1 VIGVLLSFL
10 IVGIIYRKEAFYMAQ
25 SDLSQ
30 QQQDEALLQKF
41 GYKQELRRS
50 LGFISNFA
58 VAFSYISV
66 STGTF
71 SLFYLGILAGGPAF
85 FWTWFIVAIGQFIVA
100 LNFAELSS
108 HFPIA
113 GSIYQ
118 WSKRL
123 SGFTLGWFTGWIYF
137 FAGVLTIT
145 AVAFTVPIP
154 LLAIFTGIP
163 ATILGMPSAV
173 FIALVSIV
181 VGTIINIAGVRLVA
195 FVNNI
200 GVAAE
205 ILGMFVFALVLLIFF
220 NHQSLSFLFTGPT
233 ANVAPQVLSKSL
245 GVPGAQ
251 WTPPLGDV
259 YIGAFAAAMFMSL
272 FVIYGFDT
280 AGTLGEETRD
290 PQRNAPRGVLW
301 AIGLSSIAGILFLGG
316 TILSIKD
323 LPRIENIAA
332 GANPN
337 IPFTGTLP
345 TIITDALGTN
355 WGNIYLGVVLIAVC
369 VCTLAIQSATIRLMF
384 SMGRDGRLPFGS
396 VWGNVNPIFR
406 TPLWAG
412 VAVMV
417 LSALPFIYSTAI
429 GVIVT
434 GATGLIYVS
443 YFMNNIASL
452 GARMR
457 GWPRVKAPFSLGQWG
472 MLINILALIYG
483 GVMIINFLWFGG
495 LRNIYTNP
503 VMGSAFPT
511 WANIP
516 VLGGTPIFEF
526 SLVVLFGVGAIYWF
540 GFKRRAV
547 IAGGEKRAEALSD

>member
-1 VIGVLLSFL
+1 
-10 IVGIIYRKEAFYMAQ
+10 MAQ
-25 SDLSQ
+25 SDVSQ

-41 GYKQELRRS
+41 GYRQELRRS

-100 LNFAELSS
+100 LNFAELAS

-163 ATILGMPSAV
+163 ATILGIPSAV

-181 VGTIINIAGVRLVA
+181 VGTIINIVGVRVVA

-205 ILGMFVFALVLLIFF
+205 IIGMFVFALVLLIFF
-220 NHQSLSFLFTGPT
+220 NHQSLGFLFNGPT
-233 ANVAPQVLSKSL
+233 ANVSPQVLSQNL
-245 GVPGAQ
+245 GIPGAQ

-301 AIGLSSIAGILFLGG
+301 AIGLSAIAGILFLGG

-323 LPRIENIAA
+323 LPRIETIAA

-355 WGNIYLGVVLIAVC
+355 WGNVYLGVVLVAVC

-384 SMGRDGRLPFGS
+384 SMGRDGRLPFGR
-396 VWGNVNPIFR
+396 VWGSVNPIFR

-412 VAVMV
+412 VAVMI
-417 LSALPFIYSTAI
+417 LSAIPFLYSTAI

-472 MLINILALIYG
+472 MLVNILALVYG
-483 GVMIINFLWFGG
+483 GLMIINFLWFGG
-495 LRNIYTNP
+495 LRNVYTNP
-503 VMGSAFPT
+503 VMGSAFSS

-516 VLGGTPIFEF
+516 LLGGTPIFEF

>member
-1 VIGVLLSFL
+1 
-10 IVGIIYRKEAFYMAQ
+10 MAQ

-30 QQQDEALLQKF
+30 QQKDEALLQKF
-41 GYKQELRRS
+41 GYKQELRRT
-50 LGFISNFA
+50 LGFLSNFA

-123 SGFTLGWFTGWIYF
+123 SGFTLGWFTGWFYF

-154 LLAIFTGIP
+154 LLAILSNIGIAVP
-163 ATILGMPSAV
+163 ATILGMNNAV
-173 FIALVSIV
+173 FIALVSIL

-195 FVNNI
+195 IINNI

-205 ILGMFVFALVLLIFF
+205 IIGMFVFALVLLIFF
-220 NHQSLSFLFTGPT
+220 HHQSLSFLFSGPT
-233 ANVAPQVLSKSL
+233 PNVSPQALSQSL

-251 WTPPLGDV
+251 WTPPLGYA
-259 YIGAFAAAMFMSL
+259 YIWAFAAAMFMSL

-280 AGTLGEETRD
+280 AGTLGEETNN

-301 AIGLSSIAGILFLGG
+301 AIGLSAIAGILFLGG
-316 TILSIKD
+316 TILSIKG

-332 GANPN
+332 GLNPN

-355 WGNIYLGVVLIAVC
+355 WGNVYLGVVLVAVC

-384 SMGRDGRLPFGS
+384 SMGRDGRLPFGR
-396 VWGNVNPIFR
+396 VWGTVNPTLR
-406 TPLWAG
+406 TPMWAG
-412 VAVMV
+412 IAVMI
-417 LSALPFIYSTAI
+417 LSAIPFLYSQAI

-443 YFMNNIASL
+443 YFLNNFASL

-457 GWPRVKAPFSLGQWG
+457 GWPRTKAPFSLGRWG
-472 MLINILALIYG
+472 LLVNILALVYG
-483 GVMIINFLWFGG
+483 GLMIINFLWFGG
-495 LRNIYTNP
+495 FRNIYTNP
-503 VMGSAFPT
+503 VMGSAFPS

-526 SLVVLFGVGAIYWF
+526 SLVVLFVVGAIYWF
-540 GFKRRAV
+540 GFKRRSV

>member
-1 VIGVLLSFL
+1 
-10 IVGIIYRKEAFYMAQ
+10 MAQ

-100 LNFAELSS
+100 LNFAELAS

-123 SGFTLGWFTGWIYF
+123 SGYSLGWFTGWIYF

-154 LLAIFTGIP
+154 LLAIFPGIP
-163 ATILGMPSAV
+163 ATILGLNNAV
-173 FIALVSIV
+173 FIALLSIV
-181 VGTIINIAGVRLVA
+181 IGTIINVAGVRLMSII
-195 FVNNI
+195 NNI
-200 GVAAE
+200 GVGAE
-205 ILGMFVFALVLLIFF
+205 IIGMFVLALVLLIFF
-220 NHQSLSFLFTGPT
+220 NHQSLGFLFTGPT
-233 ANVAPQVLSKSL
+233 PKVSQEAL
-245 GVPGAQ
+245 GGL
-251 WTPPLGDV
+251 WTPPFTG
-259 YIGAFAAAMFMSL
+259 YFGAFAAAMFMSL

-280 AGTLGEETRD
+280 AGTLGEETKD
-290 PQRNAPRGVLW
+290 PQRNAPRGILW
-301 AIGLSSIAGILFLGG
+301 AIGLSAIAGILFLGG

-332 GANPN
+332 GLNPN
-337 IPFTGTLP
+337 IPATGTLP
-345 TIITDALGTN
+345 TVITDALGTN
-355 WGNIYLGVVLIAVC
+355 WGDIYLVVVLIAVC

-396 VWGNVNPIFR
+396 VWGRVNPVFR

-417 LSALPFIYSTAI
+417 LSAIPFLYSQAI

-434 GATGLIYVS
+434 GATGLIYTA
-443 YFMNNIASL
+443 YFMNNIATL
-452 GARMR
+452 GARLR

-472 MLINILALIYG
+472 ILVNILALIYG
-483 GVMIINFLWFGG
+483 GVMIVNFLWFGG

-503 VMGSAFPT
+503 VMGSAFSS

-516 VLGGTPIFEF
+516 VLGGMPIFEF
-526 SLVVLFGVGAIYWF
+526 SLIVLFGVGAIYWF
-540 GFKRRAV
+540 GFKRRTV
-547 IAGGEKRAEALSD
+547 IASGEKRAEALSD

>member
-1 VIGVLLSFL
+1 
-10 IVGIIYRKEAFYMAQ
+10 
-25 SDLSQ
+25 
-30 QQQDEALLQKF
+30 
-41 GYKQELRRS
+41 
-50 LGFISNFA
+50 
-58 VAFSYISV
+58 
-66 STGTF
+66 
-71 SLFYLGILAGGPAF
+71 
-85 FWTWFIVAIGQFIVA
+85 
-100 LNFAELSS
+100 LN
-108 HFPIA
+108 
-113 GSIYQ
+113 
-118 WSKRL
+118 
-123 SGFTLGWFTGWIYF
+123 
-137 FAGVLTIT
+137 
-145 AVAFTVPIP
+145 
-154 LLAIFTGIP
+154 
-163 ATILGMPSAV
+163 SAV
-173 FIALVSIV
+173 FIALLSIV
-181 VGTIINIAGVRLVA
+181 IGTIINVGGVRLMS
-195 FVNNI
+195 FINNI

-205 ILGMFVFALVLLIFF
+205 IVGMFVFALVLLIFF
-220 NHQSLSFLFTGPT
+220 NHQSLGFLFTGPT
-233 ANVAPQVLSKSL
+233 PNVAPAVLANNL

-251 WTPPLGDV
+251 WTPPISI
-259 YIGAFAAAMFMSL
+259 YFGAFAAAMFMSL

-332 GANPN
+332 GLNPN

-355 WGNIYLGVVLIAVC
+355 WGDVYLVVVLIAVC

-396 VWGNVNPIFR
+396 VWGSVNPVFR

-434 GATGLIYVS
+434 GATGLIYTA
-443 YFMNNIASL
+443 YFMNNIATL

-472 MLINILALIYG
+472 ILVNIVALIYG

-503 VMGSAFPT
+503 VMGTAFPA
-511 WANIP
+511 WVNIP

-526 SLVVLFGVGAIYWF
+526 SLVVLFGIGAIYWF

>member
-1 VIGVLLSFL
+1 
-10 IVGIIYRKEAFYMAQ
+10 MAQ
-25 SDLSQ
+25 SDVSQ

-41 GYKQELRRS
+41 GYRQELRRS

-100 LNFAELSS
+100 LNFAELAS

-181 VGTIINIAGVRLVA
+181 VGTIINIAGVRVVA

-205 ILGMFVFALVLLIFF
+205 IIGMFVFALVLLIFF
-220 NHQSLSFLFTGPT
+220 NHQSLGFLFNGPT
-233 ANVAPQVLSKSL
+233 ANVSPQVLSQNL
-245 GVPGAQ
+245 GIPGAQ

-301 AIGLSSIAGILFLGG
+301 AIGLSAIAGILFLGG

-323 LPRIENIAA
+323 LPRIETIAA

-355 WGNIYLGVVLIAVC
+355 WGNVYLGVVFIAVC

-384 SMGRDGRLPFGS
+384 SMGRDGRLPFGR
-396 VWGNVNPIFR
+396 VWGSVNPIFR

-412 VAVMV
+412 VAVML
-417 LSALPFIYSTAI
+417 LSAIPFLYSTAI

-472 MLINILALIYG
+472 MLVNILALVYG
-483 GVMIINFLWFGG
+483 GLMIINFLWFGG
-495 LRNIYTNP
+495 LRNVYTNP
-503 VMGSAFPT
+503 VMGSAFSS

-516 VLGGTPIFEF
+516 LLGGTPIFEF

>member
-1 VIGVLLSFL
+1 
-10 IVGIIYRKEAFYMAQ
+10 MAQ

-30 QQQDEALLQKF
+30 QQKDEALLQKF

-71 SLFYLGILAGGPAF
+71 SLFALGILAGGPAF

-100 LNFAELSS
+100 LNFAELAS

-123 SGFTLGWFTGWIYF
+123 SGYSLGWFTGWFYF

-145 AVAFTVPIP
+145 GVAFTVPIP
-154 LLAIFTGIP
+154 FLAIFTGISP
-163 ATILGMPSAV
+163 TSTVLGLNISV

-181 VGTIINIAGVRLVA
+181 IGTIINIAGVRLVA
-195 FVNNI
+195 IINNI
-200 GVAAE
+200 GVGAE
-205 ILGMFVFALVLLIFF
+205 IIGMFVFALVLLIFF
-220 NHQSLSFLFTGPT
+220 NHQSLGFLFTSSSVST
-233 ANVAPQVLSKSL
+233 QTVSHIN
-245 GVPGAQ
+245 GVPPAQ

-259 YIGAFAAAMFMSL
+259 YIGAFAVAMFMSL

-301 AIGLSSIAGILFLGG
+301 AIGLSATAGILFLSG

-323 LPRIENIAA
+323 IHRIENIAL

-337 IPFTGTLP
+337 IPATGTLP

-355 WGNIYLGVVLIAVC
+355 WGNVYLAVVLVAVC

-384 SMGRDGRLPFGS
+384 SMGRDGRLPFGR
-396 VWGNVNPIFR
+396 VWGTVNPTFR
-406 TPLWAG
+406 TPMWAG
-412 VAVMV
+412 IAVAV
-417 LSALPFIYSTAI
+417 LSAIPLLALKDLTTAI
-429 GVIVT
+429 SIIVI
-434 GATGLIYVS
+434 GATGLIYTS
-443 YFMNNIASL
+443 YFLNNIASL

-457 GWPRVKAPFSLGQWG
+457 GWPRTRAPFSLGRWG
-472 MLINILALIYG
+472 IPVNILGLVYG

-495 LRNIYTNP
+495 LRNVYTNTTLG
-503 VMGSAFPT
+503 VAFSGL
-511 WANIP
+511 ANVTFVNSIP
-516 VLGGTPIFEF
+516 LFE
-526 SLVVLFGVGAIYWF
+526 LTLAILFVVGAIYWF
-540 GFKRRAV
+540 GFKRRSV

>member
-1 VIGVLLSFL
+1 
-10 IVGIIYRKEAFYMAQ
+10 MAQ

-85 FWTWFIVAIGQFIVA
+85 FWTWFMVAIGQFIVA

>member
-1 VIGVLLSFL
+1 
-10 IVGIIYRKEAFYMAQ
+10 MAQ
-25 SDLSQ
+25 PTLSE
-30 QQQDEALLQKF
+30 QQQDEALLHKF
-41 GYKQELRRS
+41 GYQQELRRS
-50 LGFISNFA
+50 LGFLSNFA

-71 SLFYLGILAGGPAF
+71 SLFALGLLAGGPAF
-85 FWTWFIVAIGQFIVA
+85 FWTWIIVAVGQFLVA
-100 LNFAELSS
+100 LNFAELAS
-108 HFPIA
+108 HYPIA

-123 SGFTLGWFTGWIYF
+123 AGNTLGWFTGWFYF
-137 FAGVLTIT
+137 FAGILTIT
-145 AVAFTVPIP
+145 AVAFTVPI
-154 LLAIFTGIP
+154 LVLAIFPGIP
-163 ATILGMPSAV
+163 ATILGMNSAV

-181 VGTIINIAGVRLVA
+181 VGTIINVAGVRLMA
-195 FVNNI
+195 FINNI
-200 GVAAE
+200 GVGAE
-205 ILGMFVFALVLLIFF
+205 IIGMFIFALVLLIFF
-220 NHQSLSFLFTGPT
+220 NHQSFGFLFTGPT
-233 ANVAPQVLSKSL
+233 PKVSQEAL
-245 GVPGAQ
+245 GGL
-251 WTPPLGDV
+251 WTPPFTG
-259 YIGAFAAAMFMSL
+259 YFGAFAAAMFMSL

-280 AGTLGEETRD
+280 AGTLGEETKD
-290 PQRNAPRGVLW
+290 PQRNAPRGILW
-301 AIGLSSIAGILFLGG
+301 AVGLSAIAGILFLGG

-323 LPRIENIAA
+323 LPKIEGIAA
-332 GANPN
+332 GAN
-337 IPFTGTLP
+337 FTQTLP

-355 WGNIYLGVVLIAVC
+355 WGDVYLLVVLIAVC

-384 SMGRDGRLPFGS
+384 SMGRDGRLPFGR
-396 VWGNVNPIFR
+396 VWGSVNPVFR

-417 LSALPFIYSTAI
+417 LSALPFLYSSAI

-472 MLINILALIYG
+472 ILINILALIYG
-483 GVMIINFLWFGG
+483 GVMIVNFLWFGG

-503 VMGSAFPT
+503 VMGTAFPS
-511 WANIP
+511 WVNIP
-516 VLGGTPIFEF
+516 VLGGMPIFEF

-540 GFKRRAV
+540 GFKRRSV

>member
-1 VIGVLLSFL
+1 
-10 IVGIIYRKEAFYMAQ
+10 MAQ
-25 SDLSQ
+25 SDVSQ

-41 GYKQELRRS
+41 GYRQELRRS

-100 LNFAELSS
+100 LNFAELAS

-123 SGFTLGWFTGWIYF
+123 SGFTLGWFTGWFYF

-145 AVAFTVPIP
+145 GVAFTIPIP
-154 LLAIFTGIP
+154 LLAIFPGIP
-163 ATILGMPSAV
+163 ATILGLNSAV
-173 FIALVSIV
+173 FIALLSIV
-181 VGTIINIAGVRLVA
+181 IGTIINIAGVRVVSI
-195 FVNNI
+195 VNNI

-205 ILGMFVFALVLLIFF
+205 IIGMFVFALVLLIFF
-220 NHQSLSFLFTGPT
+220 NHQSLGFLFTGPT
-233 ANVAPQVLSKSL
+233 ANVSPQVLSKGL

-251 WTPPLGDV
+251 WTPPVGDI

-280 AGTLGEETRD
+280 AGTLGEETKD

-301 AIGLSSIAGILFLGG
+301 AIGLSAIAGVLFLGG
-316 TILSIKD
+316 TLLSIHNLSD
-323 LPRIENIAA
+323 IEAIAA
-332 GANPN
+332 GSNPVS
-337 IPFTGTLP
+337 TLP
-345 TIITDALGTN
+345 TIIQQAFGTN
-355 WGNIYLGVVLIAVC
+355 WGNVYLGVVLIAVC

-384 SMGRDGRLPFGS
+384 SMGRDGRLPFGG
-396 VWGNVNPIFR
+396 VWGAVNPTLR
-406 TPLWAG
+406 TPMWAG
-412 VAVMV
+412 IAVAVLAAIPLV
-417 LSALPFIYSTAI
+417 ALRDLPTAI
-429 GVIVT
+429 GIIVI
-434 GATGLIYVS
+434 GATGLIYTS
-443 YFMNNIASL
+443 YFLNNIASL
-452 GARMR
+452 GARLK
-457 GWPRVKAPFSLGQWG
+457 GWPSTPAPFSLGRWG
-472 MLINILALIYG
+472 IPVNILALVYG

-495 LRNIYTNP
+495 LRDFYTNYTLG
-503 VMGSAFPT
+503 VAFSGL
-511 WANIP
+511 ANVTFVNKI
-516 VLGGTPIFEF
+516 PIFEL
-526 SLVVLFGVGAIYWF
+526 SLAVLFVVGAIYWF

-547 IAGGEKRAEALSD
+547 IAAGEKRAEALSD

>member
-1 VIGVLLSFL
+1 
-10 IVGIIYRKEAFYMAQ
+10 M
-25 SDLSQ
+25 
-30 QQQDEALLQKF
+30 
-41 GYKQELRRS
+41 
-50 LGFISNFA
+50 
-58 VAFSYISV
+58 
-66 STGTF
+66 
-71 SLFYLGILAGGPAF
+71 
-85 FWTWFIVAIGQFIVA
+85 
-100 LNFAELSS
+100 
-108 HFPIA
+108 
-113 GSIYQ
+113 
-118 WSKRL
+118 
-123 SGFTLGWFTGWIYF
+123 
-137 FAGVLTIT
+137 
-145 AVAFTVPIP
+145 
-154 LLAIFTGIP
+154 
-163 ATILGMPSAV
+163 
-173 FIALVSIV
+173 
-181 VGTIINIAGVRLVA
+181 
-195 FVNNI
+195 
-200 GVAAE
+200 
-205 ILGMFVFALVLLIFF
+205 
-220 NHQSLSFLFTGPT
+220 
-233 ANVAPQVLSKSL
+233 
-245 GVPGAQ
+245 
-251 WTPPLGDV
+251 GDV

-323 LPRIENIAA
+323 LPAIENIAA
-332 GANPN
+332 GAN
-337 IPFTGTLP
+337 FTQTLP
-345 TIITDALGTN
+345 TIIQDALGTT
-355 WGNIYLGVVLIAVC
+355 WGNVYLTVVLIAVC

-384 SMGRDGRLPFGS
+384 SMGRDGRLPFGR
-396 VWGNVNPIFR
+396 VWGSVNPVFR

-417 LSALPFIYSTAI
+417 LSAIPFIYSTAI

-457 GWPRVKAPFSLGQWG
+457 GWPRTKAPFSLGSWG
-472 MLINILALIYG
+472 MLVNIVALIYG

-495 LRNIYTNP
+495 LRNVYTNP
-503 VMGSAFPT
+503 VMGTAFPA

-516 VLGGTPIFEF
+516 LLGGTPIFEF

>member
-1 VIGVLLSFL
+1 
-10 IVGIIYRKEAFYMAQ
+10 MAQ
-25 SDLSQ
+25 SNPTQ

-41 GYKQELRRS
+41 GYNQELRRT
-50 LGFISNFA
+50 LGFLSNFA

-123 SGFTLGWFTGWIYF
+123 SGYTLGWFTGWFYF

-154 LLAIFTGIP
+154 LLAIFPGIP

-181 VGTIINIAGVRLVA
+181 VGTIINIAGVRVMSII
-195 FVNNI
+195 NNI
-200 GVAAE
+200 GVVAE
-205 ILGMFVFALVLLIFF
+205 IIGMFVFALVLLIFF
-220 NHQSLSFLFTGPT
+220 NHQPLSFLFTPSSVSP
-233 ANVAPQVLSKSL
+233 ASL
-245 GVPGAQ
+245 GGPGAQ
-251 WTPPLGDV
+251 WTPPLGDA
-259 YIGAFAAAMFMSL
+259 YIGAFAAALFMSL

-280 AGTLGEETRD
+280 AGTLGEETND

-301 AIGLSSIAGILFLGG
+301 AIGLSAIAGVLFLGG
-316 TILSIKD
+316 TILSINKLSD
-323 LPRIENIAA
+323 IEAVA
-332 GANPN
+332 SGAN
-337 IPFTGTLP
+337 FTQTLP
-345 TIITDALGTN
+345 TIIQQALGTN
-355 WGNIYLGVVLIAVC
+355 WGNVYLGIVLIAVC

-384 SMGRDGRLPFGS
+384 SMGRDGRLPFGKI
-396 VWGNVNPIFR
+396 WGTVNPTFR
-406 TPLWAG
+406 TPMWAG
-412 VAVMV
+412 IAVAV
-417 LSALPFIYSTAI
+417 LSAIPFIYSTAI

-443 YFMNNIASL
+443 YFLNNTASL
-452 GARMR
+452 GARSR
-457 GWPRVKAPFSLGQWG
+457 GWPRTKAPFSLGRWG
-472 MLINILALIYG
+472 MLINILALVYG
-483 GVMIINFLWFGG
+483 GLMIINFLWFGG

-503 VMGSAFPT
+503 VMGTAFPA
-511 WANIP
+511 WVNIP

-526 SLVVLFGVGAIYWF
+526 SLVVLVVVGGIYWF

>member
-1 VIGVLLSFL
+1 
-10 IVGIIYRKEAFYMAQ
+10 MAQ
-25 SDLSQ
+25 PNLSQ
-30 QQQDEALLQKF
+30 DQRDEALLQKF
-41 GYKQELRRS
+41 GYRQELRRT

-100 LNFAELSS
+100 LNFAELAS

-123 SGFTLGWFTGWIYF
+123 SGFTLGWFTGWFYF

-154 LLAIFTGIP
+154 LLAIFPGIP
-163 ATILGMPSAV
+163 ATILGMNNAV

-181 VGTIINIAGVRLVA
+181 VGTIINVGGVRLVSI
-195 FVNNI
+195 VNNI

-205 ILGMFVFALVLLIFF
+205 IIGMFVFALVLLIFF
-220 NHQSLSFLFTGPT
+220 NHQSLGFLFTGPT
-233 ANVAPQVLSKSL
+233 PNVSPQVLSQNL
-245 GVPGAQ
+245 GIPGAQ

-280 AGTLGEETRD
+280 AGTLGEETND

-301 AIGLSSIAGILFLGG
+301 AIGLSAIAGILFLGG
-316 TILSIKD
+316 TLLSIHNLSD
-323 LPRIENIAA
+323 IEAIA
-332 GANPN
+332 GGSNPLS
-337 IPFTGTLP
+337 TLP
-345 TIITDALGTN
+345 TIIQQALGST

-384 SMGRDGRLPFGS
+384 SMGRDGRLPFGG
-396 VWGNVNPIFR
+396 VWGTVNPVFR
-406 TPLWAG
+406 TPMWAG
-412 VAVMV
+412 IAVAV
-417 LSALPFIYSTAI
+417 LSAIPLIALRDLPTAI
-429 GVIVT
+429 GIIVI
-434 GATGLIYVS
+434 GATGLIYTS
-443 YFMNNIASL
+443 YFLNNIASL
-452 GARMR
+452 GARLR
-457 GWPRVKAPFSLGQWG
+457 GWPSTPAPFSLGRWG
-472 MLINILALIYG
+472 IPVNLLALVYG
-483 GVMIINFLWFGG
+483 GLMIINFLWFGG
-495 LRNIYTNP
+495 LRDFYTNYTL
-503 VMGSAFPT
+503 GYAFPSL
-511 WANIP
+511 ANVTFVNKIP
-516 VLGGTPIFEF
+516 MFEL
-526 SLVVLFGVGAIYWF
+526 SLAILFVVGAIYWF

-547 IAGGEKRAEALSD
+547 IAGGERRAEALSD